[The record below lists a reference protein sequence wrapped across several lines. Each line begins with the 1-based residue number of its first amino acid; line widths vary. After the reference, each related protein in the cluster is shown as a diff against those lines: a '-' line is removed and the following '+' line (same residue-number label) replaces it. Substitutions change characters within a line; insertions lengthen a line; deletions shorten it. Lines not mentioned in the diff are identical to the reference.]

1 MSLLK
6 SKEVASIL
14 GCTQRNVALLVKA
27 GKLIPVNPHKDF
39 FLFDAEQ
46 VALYNSKKVSDA
58 KE

>member
-1 MSLLK
+1 MVLLK

-27 GKLIPVNPHKDF
+27 GKLIPVNNHKDF

-46 VALYNSKKVSDA
+46 VAFYNSKKVSYA